1 MKFRSVF
8 WILAFFAVSV
18 FAATPT
24 TIIGVVLESE
34 SDLPIK
40 GVKITYRSGK
50 TVGETNSDGRF
61 EYEVDSKNASLVFSK
76 DGSSSSFRNTMSDSV
91 IGLCLTT
98 S

>member
-40 GVKITYRSGK
+40 DVKIN
-50 TVGETNSDGRF
+50 GE
-61 EYEVDSKNASLVFSK
+61 EVKL
-76 DGSSSSFRNTMSDSV
+76 
-91 IGLCLTT
+91 
-98 S
+98 